1 MDGTDDNLKGLS
13 NSVIIYRALFLWVVA
28 CIPPYLVYSIS
39 LFMRLI
45 IPEFFVKFKYYS
57 RTPGYETLRV
67 IGMSFLLSI
76 ISLALVIGCAILF
89 MLLAGIID
97 PSRIFGRYSAGQDS
111 QKIMNISESSEKKEI
126 YYQGFLDVYRMRNS
140 DGI

>member
-1 MDGTDDNLKGLS
+1 M
-13 NSVIIYRALFLWVVA
+13 
-28 CIPPYLVYSIS
+28 VYSIS

-57 RTPGYETLRV
+57 RTPGYGTLEV
-67 IGMSFLLSI
+67 IGMSLLV
-76 ISLALVIGCAILF
+76 SLITIAVVIGCAILF
-89 MLLAGIID
+89 MLLAGIIH

-111 QKIMNISESSEKKEI
+111 QKIINISESPEKREI
-126 YYQGFLDVYRMRNS
+126 YSQGFLDVYRMRNS

>member
-1 MDGTDDNLKGLS
+1 M
-13 NSVIIYRALFLWVVA
+13 
-28 CIPPYLVYSIS
+28 
-39 LFMRLI
+39 
-45 IPEFFVKFKYYS
+45 KFKYYS
-57 RTPGYETLRV
+57 RTRGYGTLRV

-97 PSRIFGRYSAGQDS
+97 PSRIFGHDSAGPDS
-111 QKIMNISESSEKKEI
+111 QKISNISESSELRPI
-126 YYQGFLDVYRMRNS
+126 YYQGFLDVYRMGRV